1 MNKRLAFVVVVGLI
15 SLINGVS
22 LGQPPQPPVV
32 QQAAMKK
39 LDFLVGQWQGEGWME
54 FAPGQRRAFKGSEVV
69 HSKLDGLL
77 LGIDGIHRAL
87 VGAKGIETVIHSA
100 FGLLRYDEKAKQYRF
115 QAFTTHGNYE
125 DAEAKVTDGQLV
137 WGMVIPQ
144 FGEVRYTIKL
154 DDKGQWFEIGELIQ
168 DGKVARKFFEM
179 TLKRSDMK

>member
-1 MNKRLAFVVVVGLI
+1 MAKWHVFVVVGVVWVGT
-15 SLINGVS
+15 GVAP
-22 LGQPPQPPVV
+22 GQPPQPPVV
-32 QQAAMKK
+32 QLAAMKK